1 MNDAPIPF
9 IAYFFIT
16 VTAGTLAYATY
27 IDIGDKSETTGSTI
41 VEETSSM
48 TTEPPT
54 LDNAEA
60 LPENNEMQN
69 QGDET
74 QNIIPS
80 INAEQPNAPNE
91 EVANEGIN
99 KPIPE
104 ENVTNELTPSNPFP
118 KQEES
123 KEQPKEEQKG
133 FFNAFG
139 FGAKKGGK
147 SRKRVIKKK
156 NKSKKKIGGSRP
168 STPTPLRSLD
178 PVVVPISEHIKH
190 LRERMTRKR
199 PNSHDE
205 FSFQP
210 LPRQVPI
217 DLYQAQDSSKNFRP
231 IVPEGRT
238 PNKKSKN
245 SSK

>member
-41 VEETSSM
+41 VEEPSSM

-69 QGDET
+69 QGDEN

-80 INAEQPNAPNE
+80 INPEQPNE
-91 EVANEGIN
+91 QLANEGIN
-99 KPIPE
+99 KPMSE

-156 NKSKKKIGGSRP
+156 NKSKKKRGGSRP
-168 STPTPLRSLD
+168 STPIQSSLGSIGNVPVSKKHIDRLRA
-178 PVVVPISEHIKH
+178 
-190 LRERMTRKR
+190 RTMR
-199 PNSHDE
+199 PNPE
-205 FSFQP
+205 FTIQS
-210 LPRQVPI
+210 LPPPQVPTA
-217 DLYQAQDSSKNFRP
+217 LYPESDSNIFRP
-231 IVPEGRT
+231 ILPVR
-238 PNKKSKN
+238 NVSKKKSKN

>member
-41 VEETSSM
+41 QEETSSM

-54 LDNAEA
+54 LENAEE

-80 INAEQPNAPNE
+80 INEEQPNAPNE

-99 KPIPE
+99 KPMPE
-104 ENVTNELTPSNPFP
+104 QNATNELTPSNPFP
-118 KQEES
+118 KEEES

-147 SRKRVIKKK
+147 SRKRVTKKK
-156 NKSKKKIGGSRP
+156 NKSKKKRGGSPP
-168 STPTPLRSLD
+168 STPRQLRSLESKGNV
-178 PVVVPISEHIKH
+178 PVSDKHIEA
-190 LRERMTRKR
+190 LRNRTRKR
-199 PNSHDE
+199 PNSE
-205 FSFQP
+205 FTIQP
-210 LPRQVPI
+210 LPPQVPTA
-217 DLYQAQDSSKNFRP
+217 LYPEPESNIFRP
-231 IVPEGRT
+231 ILPVT
-238 PNKKSKN
+238 DVKKSKK